1 MSASKGQAT
10 APLPADIL
18 VRHGYIITM
27 DAERR
32 LIPDGAIAI
41 AGGKIIAVGEDA
53 DIASRFFASQVI
65 DAEGAPV
72 HPGFIECHMHASF
85 QLYRG
90 ALPDHLAESDAFDTV
105 EAQFYNTVND
115 EEEYLSVL
123 LSAIEMV
130 RSGTTCFLEAGTV
143 LTPESAARAAK
154 LVGIRAILGDPF
166 IWDQPQGFAQ
176 GKLEDTESC
185 KACAS
190 HGRVHQELK
199 RAPKTKAEALAVM
212 GQELRRNSHKDAL
225 VRGHVAILGLG
236 TASEDL
242 MNQAKDC
249 ADAAGVV
256 LNLHQSYSAA
266 DTAADCARFGK
277 DPLVHLAETGFL
289 DRNIVFGHG
298 NHFTDAECEALI
310 DRGASIAW
318 APAASMMWGHGSTVH
333 GRHAEIYRR
342 GGNIAL
348 GSDSANWS
356 NDFDLWRQASLAVM
370 SAREA
375 HEDRTYLVAEDGLEM
390 ATLGGAR
397 ATGMLDRIGSI
408 ESGKCADIVIHT
420 LDRPELVPVT
430 NMVRGLFYSA
440 RSKSVHTVIIDGK
453 VVLLAGEFP
462 AFRERE
468 LLKDIGRASAS
479 LLKRMGVRVEA
490 NNIPRPERLGRQT
503 RTAG

>member
-1 MSASKGQAT
+1 MSNAANRDRIP
-10 APLPADIL
+10 APADIL

-27 DAERR
+27 DDERR
-32 LIPDGAIAI
+32 LFADGAIAI
-41 AGGKIIAVGEDA
+41 AGGKIVAVGDDA
-53 DIASRFFASQVI
+53 DIARRFQATQTI

-72 HPGFIECHMHASF
+72 HPGFIECHIHASF

-130 RSGTTCFLEAGTV
+130 RNGTTCFLEAGTV
-143 LTPESAARAAK
+143 LTTLSAARAAEF
-154 LVGIRAILGDPF
+154 VGIRAILGDPF

-176 GKLEDTESC
+176 GKLDEPESC
-185 KACAS
+185 KACAA

-212 GQELRRNSHKDAL
+212 GNELRRNADEDAL
-225 VRGHVAILGLG
+225 VRGHVAVLGLG

-242 MNQAKDC
+242 MNQAKAC

-266 DTAADCARFGK
+266 DTAADRARFGK

-375 HEDRTYLVAEDGLEM
+375 HEDRTYLVAEDGIEM
-390 ATLGGAR
+390 ATRGGAR
-397 ATGMLDRIGSI
+397 ATGMMDRIGSI
-408 ESGKCADIVIHT
+408 EVGKCADIIIHT

-430 NMVRGLFYSA
+430 NMIRGLFYAS

-453 VVLLAGEFP
+453 VVLLEGRFP

-468 LLKDIGRASAS
+468 VLREIGKASAS
-479 LLKRMGVRVEA
+479 LLNRMGVAVEA
-490 NNIPRPERLGRQT
+490 NRVPRPERAARL
-503 RTAG
+503 